1 MYNATNRLQ
10 NEQNYQPFYSKN
22 INTEY
27 CLENSKF
34 NPTKKKGNKFL
45 TNLEKRYSNY

>member
-1 MYNATNRLQ
+1 MYNATNAME
-10 NEQNYQPFYSKN
+10 NEQNNHPFYSN
-22 INTEY
+22 IEY

-45 TNLEKRYSNY
+45 TILEKRVSQY